1 MCTNNSDEPWKH
13 TKVKYF
19 KHKMPH
25 ITELYLLMSNNRSFC
40 LSQIDKFIETKWTIS
55 DDQSLKGEGKKITK
69 AGEESSKYSWTEQVQ
84 ESETTYISFSIFFNF
99 FYLIFKKL

>member
-1 MCTNNSDEPWKH
+1 
-13 TKVKYF
+13 
-19 KHKMPH
+19 MPH

-69 AGEESSKYSWTEQVQ
+69 AGEVQ
-84 ESETTYISFSIFFNF
+84 LNRTSTRVRNNLYKFLNLFQFFLF
-99 FYLIFKKL
+99 DF